1 MADAVQTRN
10 WRAWRD
16 QSTDGQPCVRVHGE
30 CVVPGAGYGIEL
42 QRHGSERADAGSS
55 GGELVLDLI
64 VREPSADRGQPE
76 TVVPAHYVMEETT
89 GPVTGVTITFR
100 GRQIASLTI
109 DNAPPEGVQLA
120 QEAIGRNT

>member
-1 MADAVQTRN
+1 MAEGMQTRN
-10 WRAWRD
+10 WHAWRD

-55 GGELVLDLI
+55 SGELVLDLI

-89 GPVTGVTITFR
+89 GPVSGVTITFR
-100 GRQIASLTI
+100 GRQIAALGIEDS
-109 DNAPPEGVQLA
+109 APEGVQPA
-120 QEAIGRNT
+120 QEAMGRNS